1 MKRTMPELACV
12 NGVFSS
18 IAEARVSIEDRGFQ
32 FGDGVYE
39 VIAAYNRVPF
49 LLDRHMRRLRT
60 SLDATGISCDFSTS
74 PLEPIIVEGLQ
85 RSGFADALIYVQIT
99 RGAAPRSHI
108 IPKGIRPT
116 VVMTFKPLSEVPED
130 LRRRG
135 AHLMT
140 TPDTRWANCY
150 VKAITLLPNVLARNE
165 AISRGF
171 DDAVFVTAC
180 GEIRECTSANIFMVR
195 GDTVFIPPLTES
207 ILHGVTQGFLRECA
221 AGVSLNMIEE
231 PFNVETLHRA
241 DEAFMS
247 STATE
252 VLAVTRLDGHPIG
265 DGSVGPCTRKLFD
278 EFRRLSRS

>member
-1 MKRTMPELACV
+1 MPELACV

-18 IAEARVSIEDRGFQ
+18 IADARVSIEDRGFQ

-39 VIAAYNRVPF
+39 VVAAYNRRPF

-60 SLDATGISCDFSTS
+60 SLDAIALPYDFDAS
-74 PLEPIIVEGLQ
+74 PLEPILLEGLR
-85 RSGFADALIYVQIT
+85 RSEFADALIYIQIT
-99 RGAAPRSHI
+99 RGAAPRSHV

-116 VVMTFKPLSEVPED
+116 VVMTFKPLPAVPDD

-150 VKAITLLPNVLARNE
+150 VKAITLLPNILAKNG
-165 AISRGF
+165 ALHRGF
-171 DDAVFVTAC
+171 DDAVFVSAA
-180 GEIRECTSANIFMVR
+180 GEVRECTSANIFMVR
-195 GDTVFIPPLTES
+195 EDAVIIPPLTES

-221 AGVSLNMIEE
+221 AAVGLPMVEE
-231 PFNVETLHRA
+231 SFTADALRRA
-241 DEAFMS
+241 DEVFIS

-252 VLAVTRLDGHPIG
+252 VLAVTRLDGQPIG
-265 DGSVGPCTRKLFD
+265 DGTVGPRTQLLFN
-278 EFRRLSRS
+278 EFRTRSRS

>member
-1 MKRTMPELACV
+1 MPELACV
-12 NGVFSS
+12 NGVFSP
-18 IAEARVSIEDRGFQ
+18 IADARVSIEDRGFQ

-39 VIAAYNRVPF
+39 VIAAHNGVPF
-49 LLDRHMRRLRT
+49 LLDRHMGRLRT
-60 SLDATGISCDFSTS
+60 SLDAINIPFDFSAA
-74 PLEPIIVEGLQ
+74 PLEPIILDGL
-85 RSGFADALIYVQIT
+85 RRCEFASALIYVQIT

-116 VVMTFKPLSEVPED
+116 VVMTFKPLPEVPED

-140 TPDTRWANCY
+140 APDTRWANCY
-150 VKAITLLPNVLARNE
+150 VKAITLLPNVLARND
-165 AISRGF
+165 ALSRGF
-171 DDAVFVTAC
+171 DDAVFVSDS
-180 GEIRECTSANIFMVR
+180 GEVRECTSANIFMVS
-195 GDTVFIPPLTES
+195 GDTILTPPLTES

-221 AGVSLNMIEE
+221 AGLSLKMIEQS
-231 PFNVETLHRA
+231 FNVESLRRA

-265 DGSVGPCTRKLFD
+265 DGSVGQCTQRLHA
-278 EFRRLSRS
+278 EFRRRSRG